1 MRKFRKYLA
10 IVTLSVI
17 SWLPVWGYSAD
28 KPRLDASEYKKIL
41 ILGDSLSAAYKL
53 AAEEGWVHLLQER
66 LDRDGLPFSVVNA
79 SVSGATTA
87 AGLQILPNAL
97 SAHKPAFV
105 LIELG
110 ANDGLQGHPLEKIE
124 KNLNSMLDIIQNN
137 GIQAVVF
144 GISIPASYGPRY
156 IDKFRDI
163 FPNVAQQRG
172 LPFFDLYQENFFL
185 QPGYM
190 QKDGLHPTAIGQPI
204 IRDLI
209 ADFLEQQKLLE
220 NTKE

>member
-97 SAHKPAFV
+97 SAHEPAFV

-110 ANDGLQGHPLEKIE
+110 ANDGLQGKPVPYISR
-124 KNLNSMLDIIQNN
+124 NLSSLITQSQEAGAKVVLL
-137 GIQAVVF
+137 GIQLPPNF
-144 GISIPASYGPRY
+144 GSRY
-156 IDKFRDI
+156 TQPF
-163 FPNVAQQRG
+163 FAQYAALAKEFG
-172 LPFFDLYQENFFL
+172 LPLVPFLLEGVAGNADL
-185 QPGYM
+185 M
-190 QKDGLHPTAIGQPI
+190 MRDGLHPQAKAQSLVFENVWPV
-204 IRDLI
+204 LSP
-209 ADFLEQQKLLE
+209 LLQQ
-220 NTKE
+220 